1 MGFFSSRKAEDNESY
16 QVAIGLKNDKS
27 SVVQVIRSRFYGKK
41 GKEREDPTPTFRG
54 GASTAQVLSSASSHQ
69 HIGASPVAASPTRGG
84 AGPSILRN
92 HSDRSLPPI
101 PSTPSK
107 KQVYHAAPD
116 SPTPTRIKDTPGPS
130 AHSQHVKTTSVASSS
145 RKNTDTVTATLA
157 QRLNELSVAN
167 SEGLLTDDEYRI
179 LRQNLFERFSS
190 NATIPIEAPLV
201 PASPQPRPRRVG
213 QASERPP
220 SRPVSNFQVERPLSI
235 SSKTSGAFGVTD
247 LIRRAT
253 GRTSKDNSDTASV
266 WSSTSNTSFFKIPGL
281 TRKSSNSSVRT
292 NASRSQADTMS
303 LTSKRMAGSSDRGHS
318 ESLKSPASRSA
329 ASIRK
334 LAAPPSSFHGSRGV
348 APEPRTANSMYN
360 TADEEHLMSVK
371 DITQEIANLEAEAK
385 RLMDAFTGLEVT
397 TLAKAQRG
405 HVRPSLRS
413 VDFGKN
419 STGESTWGVDSDG
432 PSQRR
437 INLADD
443 AISMRSGTSVGTTP
457 SLSPSVSRSAY
468 SAKKMGGRTKLS
480 ANAPIGVTGASISRA
495 GSLHRKNS
503 SSSVASDGK
512 RPVKVSMAPPVPALP
527 AAIAQIQHLKSASV
541 SNISLARST
550 GHAPMNTVPE
560 DELVSASGTIKS
572 LRVNEE
578 LESEMDDIRRRREE
592 VSRRYDAR
600 LEYLRAKLKGAQLHE
615 RLMRK

>member
-1 MGFFSSRKAEDNESY
+1 M
-16 QVAIGLKNDKS
+16 
-27 SVVQVIRSRFYGKK
+27 
-41 GKEREDPTPTFRG
+41 
-54 GASTAQVLSSASSHQ
+54 
-69 HIGASPVAASPTRGG
+69 
-84 AGPSILRN
+84 
-92 HSDRSLPPI
+92 
-101 PSTPSK
+101 
-107 KQVYHAAPD
+107 
-116 SPTPTRIKDTPGPS
+116 
-130 AHSQHVKTTSVASSS
+130 
-145 RKNTDTVTATLA
+145 
-157 QRLNELSVAN
+157 
-167 SEGLLTDDEYRI
+167 
-179 LRQNLFERFSS
+179 
-190 NATIPIEAPLV
+190 
-201 PASPQPRPRRVG
+201 
-213 QASERPP
+213 
-220 SRPVSNFQVERPLSI
+220 ERPLSI

-253 GRTSKDNSDTASV
+253 GRTSKDHSDTASI
-266 WSSTSNTSFFKIPGL
+266 WSTTSNTSFFKIPGL
-281 TRKSSNSSVRT
+281 TRKSSSASVRSNT
-292 NASRSQADTMS
+292 SRSQVDTMS
-303 LTSKRMAGSSDRGHS
+303 LTSKWPAGSSEKGHS
-318 ESLKSPASRSA
+318 EVLKSPASRSA
-329 ASIRK
+329 GSIRK
-334 LAAPPSSFHGSRGV
+334 LAAPPSSFHGGRGV

-419 STGESTWGVDSDG
+419 STGDSTWGVDSDG

-443 AISMRSGTSVGTTP
+443 TISMRSGTSVGTTP

-468 SAKKMGGRTKLS
+468 SAKKMGRTKLS
-480 ANAPIGVTGASISRA
+480 VNAPIGVSTSRA

-503 SSSVASDGK
+503 SSSVASDK
-512 RPVKVSMAPPVPALP
+512 RPAKASMAPPVPALP
-527 AAIAQIQHLKSASV
+527 AAIAQIHHLKSASV

-560 DELVSASGTIKS
+560 DELMSASGTIKS

-592 VSRRYDAR
+592 VSHRYDAR